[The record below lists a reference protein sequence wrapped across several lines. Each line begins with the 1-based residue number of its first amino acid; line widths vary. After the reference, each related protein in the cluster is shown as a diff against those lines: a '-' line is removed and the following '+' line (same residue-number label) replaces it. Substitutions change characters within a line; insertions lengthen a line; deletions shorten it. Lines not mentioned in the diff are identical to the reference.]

1 MTAESFVKYGG
12 MKFVNNVPPAEINRF
27 VRALPAG
34 KRDSLF
40 EVVRELDRAGLI
52 TLDDSE
58 LTTIDVDTVEWQE

>member
-27 VRALPAG
+27 VRSLPVA

-40 EVVRELDRAGLI
+40 EVVKELDQAGLI

-58 LTTIDVDTVEWQE
+58 LTTIDTDTLQWQE